1 MKAQDTIDYAKLL
14 GFAMVSDLV
23 GHEIDLQ
30 DDTVGDKLGAKIGG
44 EATDVP
50 AEPAKQGAK

>member
-1 MKAQDTIDYAKLL
+1 MKAQHAIDYAKLL

-30 DDTVGDKLGAKIGG
+30 DETVGDKLGAKIGG
-44 EATDVP
+44 EATDLP
-50 AEPAKQGAK
+50 IEPAK

>member
-1 MKAQDTIDYAKLL
+1 MKAHDTIDYAKLL

-30 DDTVGDKLGAKIGG
+30 DDIVGDKLGAKIGG
-44 EATDVP
+44 EAG
-50 AEPAKQGAK
+50 EPARRDAK